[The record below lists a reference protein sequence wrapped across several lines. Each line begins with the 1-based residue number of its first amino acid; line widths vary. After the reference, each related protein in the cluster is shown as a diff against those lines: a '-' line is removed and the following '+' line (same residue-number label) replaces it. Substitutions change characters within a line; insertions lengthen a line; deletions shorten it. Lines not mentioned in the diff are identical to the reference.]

1 MATAV
6 TVPRRHIINRVDN
19 RYQIIPYDIDNLY
32 PQRISNIISSSG
44 AATICQRWFS
54 KFIFGQG
61 VDDVQFFKTRVNKK
75 NETVDAILK
84 KMVNTFAT
92 YGGFAVHFNYNALG
106 EKTEMQVVPFGYVRM
121 ESAPNE
127 INFTGRFK
135 VYSDWDGQKRRNIDS
150 KKIQIINEYNLEKVL
165 IESEEEGGISQYNGQ
180 LYYHW
185 QDYGS
190 YPIAIIDAELESA
203 AVDSEIKEFNY
214 SNVLTGFLGAHIAEY
229 PFEFENNEAREDEID
244 NLNRLQG
251 AREANKILMVENKNA
266 KDAPFRLHE
275 VKASYVDNMFLNT
288 EKVVRERIRK
298 MYEVPPAFLDV
309 VPGSLGAEDI
319 RNAYD
324 FYNAVTQDYRMMFE
338 SVLIELFRGWH
349 QEINFTNNYK
359 IKPLDYN
366 VNNSI

>member
-1 MATAV
+1 MAKAV
-6 TVPRRHIINRVDN
+6 TVPRRHIINKVDN

-32 PQRISNIISSSG
+32 PQRINNIIASSG

-61 VDDVQFFKTRVNKK
+61 LENLNFFKYQVNRKK
-75 NETVDAILK
+75 ETVDVFFKRL
-84 KMVNTFAT
+84 VNAYST
-92 YGGFAVHFNYNALG
+92 YGSFAVHFNYNALG
-106 EKTEMQVVPFGYVRM
+106 EKVEMQIIPFGYVRM
-121 ESAPNE
+121 ESDASE
-127 INFTGRFK
+127 VKFTGRFK
-135 VYSDWDGQKRRNIDS
+135 VYSDWDMQKRKNINS
-150 KKIQIINEYNLEKVL
+150 QKIQIINDYNPANVL
-165 IESEEEGGISQYNGQ
+165 IEAEQANGFTEYSGQ

-185 QDYGS
+185 QEYGS
-190 YPIAIIDAELESA
+190 YPIAIIDAEAESA

-229 PFEFENNEAREDEID
+229 PFEFENNEAREEEAE

-298 MYEVPPAFLDV
+298 MYEVPPAFLDAV
-309 VPGSLGAEDI
+309 AGSLGAEDI
-319 RNAYD
+319 KNAYD
-324 FYNAVTQDYRMMFE
+324 FYNAVTQDYRIMFE
-338 SVLIELFRGWH
+338 GVLTELFKGWH
-349 QEINFTNNYK
+349 EPINPLNNYK
-359 IKPLDYN
+359 IKPLSYN
-366 VNNSI
+366 VNNGI